1 MINKTNNIR
10 WLIFAA
16 IGFLIFVMLQ
26 VPAAWL
32 ITKFYK
38 NNQMLHNVSGN
49 IWHGQAD
56 WTRGNLKGSLNWN
69 TRPWDLILLRLGAN
83 VEIHSGNTKLQG
95 VMGYGFGK
103 SISIKNLEGQI
114 APETLKS
121 FADWQWPMNAIQLKD
136 VQFKYKPQ
144 QGFSR
149 SSGEIQWAGG
159 DLSFSFAQRQES
171 MNVPAMLAQLK
182 DDNGKLSID
191 VRDQREQKM
200 MNLSIEP
207 DLMLDVQLTQR
218 FLMNV
223 ASYEGKAGLDTYVIS
238 SRQPLLSGVN

>member
-1 MINKTNNIR
+1 MISKSNNIR
-10 WLIFAA
+10 WLIFA
-16 IGFLIFVMLQ
+16 ILSFFIFVLLQ

-38 NNQMLHNVSGN
+38 NNQILHNVSGN

-56 WTRGNLKGSLNWN
+56 WTKGNLKGSLNWK

-95 VMGYGFGK
+95 VVGYGLGK
-103 SISIKNLEGQI
+103 AITIKALEGQI

-121 FADWQWPMNAIQLKD
+121 FAQWQWPINAIQLKD

-144 QGFSR
+144 QGFTATD
-149 SSGEIQWAGG
+149 GELQWAGG
-159 DLSFSFAQRQES
+159 DLGFTFAQRQES
-171 MNVPAMLAQLK
+171 MNIPVLSAKLK
-182 DDNGKLSID
+182 DDNGKLTID

-200 MNLSIEP
+200 MNLQLEP

-238 SRQPLLSGVN
+238 SRQPLLAGVN